1 MGEFDMYRQAGTT
14 PNFTDIARRYGMN
27 RHTVAKYW
35 KAGGQVEDARRCR
48 PSGLDR
54 HREVIEAKA
63 QLPGATKRGI
73 YEYLIDRC
81 YAGEEPPA
89 YNTLT
94 KWMRRNGIECGRPPE
109 GPEPHP
115 RFETAPGEQMQ
126 FDWKESLRMADA
138 EGEVFEFNVFSAT
151 LGYSRLH
158 RFVYSRTRTED
169 DVMACLLA
177 VMAANGGTARTLVTD
192 NMSSIVSSS
201 ASGRRV
207 SARFARFAAAAGFE
221 LELARPRSPQTKGK
235 VESSNR
241 FLSRLAVYEG
251 DFRGEEGLVA
261 AIARIEARC
270 NTEPSAS
277 TGVPPAVLFMREK
290 EELRKVGN
298 MGLLESMVADVSV
311 QAVPPH
317 DARPL
322 PGPRVLGAPA
332 LHRQARQGARD
343 AVGPG
348 EGGDGRRD
356 RRGPRPVGPGRA
368 RRLRPGALRRGPGR
382 EGALRRRRHRGGGPR
397 QPGAARQARGG
408 VAVSARD
415 EGGAYA
421 RIRENLSELGLDA
434 MAAGLP
440 HWMSA
445 VAAGEADFA
454 SAMLAMTS
462 EEAEAKR
469 RRGTDRKVRAAGFP
483 FVKTLADFDFS
494 FQPSIP
500 RAVVDDLA
508 TLRFLDAAENV
519 VLVGSPGVGKTHIA
533 VALGVEAVRARK
545 EVRFTDCAALVR
557 DLKDA
562 SSRGIL
568 AKRLKYYA
576 HASLL
581 IIDELGYLDVDEE
594 GADLLFQLVSAR
606 YEHRSTVITTNVA
619 VGLWA
624 DVFGDAVTAA
634 AIADRVC
641 HHCTMLKITGRS
653 YRMKD
658 LLAEAADGDGLPERG
673 QS

>member
-1 MGEFDMYRQAGTT
+1 M
-14 PNFTDIARRYGMN
+14 
-27 RHTVAKYW
+27 
-35 KAGGQVEDARRCR
+35 
-48 PSGLDR
+48 
-54 HREVIEAKA
+54 
-63 QLPGATKRGI
+63 
-73 YEYLIDRC
+73 
-81 YAGEEPPA
+81 
-89 YNTLT
+89 
-94 KWMRRNGIECGRPPE
+94 
-109 GPEPHP
+109 
-115 RFETAPGEQMQ
+115 
-126 FDWKESLRMADA
+126 
-138 EGEVFEFNVFSAT
+138 
-151 LGYSRLH
+151 
-158 RFVYSRTRTED
+158 
-169 DVMACLLA
+169 
-177 VMAANGGTARTLVTD
+177 
-192 NMSSIVSSS
+192 
-201 ASGRRV
+201 
-207 SARFARFAAAAGFE
+207 
-221 LELARPRSPQTKGK
+221 
-235 VESSNR
+235 
-241 FLSRLAVYEG
+241 
-251 DFRGEEGLVA
+251 
-261 AIARIEARC
+261 
-270 NTEPSAS
+270 
-277 TGVPPAVLFMREK
+277 
-290 EELRKVGN
+290 
-298 MGLLESMVADVSV
+298 
-311 QAVPPH
+311 
-317 DARPL
+317 
-322 PGPRVLGAPA
+322 
-332 LHRQARQGARD
+332 
-343 AVGPG
+343 
-348 EGGDGRRD
+348 
-356 RRGPRPVGPGRA
+356 
-368 RRLRPGALRRGPGR
+368 
-382 EGALRRRRHRGGGPR
+382 
-397 QPGAARQARGG
+397 
-408 VAVSARD
+408 SARD

-576 HASLL
+576 HATLL

-658 LLAEAADGDGLPERG
+658 LLAEAADGDGLPDGWEVQYGLDPLDNGTTSMRTG
-673 QS
+673 GAGNANNGAAGDPDGDGFTNAQELASGTHPTQQDVIGGGEGEGSIFIGTFTQWTHRDLLVLDEYNEGNSNGGADDAWLALASSAARSPVVMATLASASLM

>member
-1 MGEFDMYRQAGTT
+1 M
-14 PNFTDIARRYGMN
+14 
-27 RHTVAKYW
+27 
-35 KAGGQVEDARRCR
+35 
-48 PSGLDR
+48 
-54 HREVIEAKA
+54 
-63 QLPGATKRGI
+63 
-73 YEYLIDRC
+73 
-81 YAGEEPPA
+81 
-89 YNTLT
+89 
-94 KWMRRNGIECGRPPE
+94 
-109 GPEPHP
+109 
-115 RFETAPGEQMQ
+115 
-126 FDWKESLRMADA
+126 
-138 EGEVFEFNVFSAT
+138 
-151 LGYSRLH
+151 
-158 RFVYSRTRTED
+158 
-169 DVMACLLA
+169 
-177 VMAANGGTARTLVTD
+177 
-192 NMSSIVSSS
+192 
-201 ASGRRV
+201 
-207 SARFARFAAAAGFE
+207 
-221 LELARPRSPQTKGK
+221 
-235 VESSNR
+235 
-241 FLSRLAVYEG
+241 
-251 DFRGEEGLVA
+251 
-261 AIARIEARC
+261 
-270 NTEPSAS
+270 
-277 TGVPPAVLFMREK
+277 
-290 EELRKVGN
+290 
-298 MGLLESMVADVSV
+298 
-311 QAVPPH
+311 
-317 DARPL
+317 
-322 PGPRVLGAPA
+322 
-332 LHRQARQGARD
+332 
-343 AVGPG
+343 
-348 EGGDGRRD
+348 
-356 RRGPRPVGPGRA
+356 
-368 RRLRPGALRRGPGR
+368 
-382 EGALRRRRHRGGGPR
+382 
-397 QPGAARQARGG
+397 
-408 VAVSARD
+408 SARD

-508 TLRFLDAAENV
+508 ALRFLDAAENV

-576 HASLL
+576 HATLL

-594 GADLLFQLVSAR
+594 GADLLMVKP
-606 YEHRSTVITTNVA
+606 STVITTNVA

>member
-1 MGEFDMYRQAGTT
+1 M
-14 PNFTDIARRYGMN
+14 
-27 RHTVAKYW
+27 
-35 KAGGQVEDARRCR
+35 
-48 PSGLDR
+48 
-54 HREVIEAKA
+54 
-63 QLPGATKRGI
+63 
-73 YEYLIDRC
+73 
-81 YAGEEPPA
+81 
-89 YNTLT
+89 
-94 KWMRRNGIECGRPPE
+94 
-109 GPEPHP
+109 
-115 RFETAPGEQMQ
+115 
-126 FDWKESLRMADA
+126 
-138 EGEVFEFNVFSAT
+138 
-151 LGYSRLH
+151 
-158 RFVYSRTRTED
+158 
-169 DVMACLLA
+169 
-177 VMAANGGTARTLVTD
+177 
-192 NMSSIVSSS
+192 
-201 ASGRRV
+201 
-207 SARFARFAAAAGFE
+207 
-221 LELARPRSPQTKGK
+221 
-235 VESSNR
+235 
-241 FLSRLAVYEG
+241 
-251 DFRGEEGLVA
+251 
-261 AIARIEARC
+261 
-270 NTEPSAS
+270 
-277 TGVPPAVLFMREK
+277 
-290 EELRKVGN
+290 
-298 MGLLESMVADVSV
+298 
-311 QAVPPH
+311 
-317 DARPL
+317 
-322 PGPRVLGAPA
+322 
-332 LHRQARQGARD
+332 
-343 AVGPG
+343 
-348 EGGDGRRD
+348 
-356 RRGPRPVGPGRA
+356 
-368 RRLRPGALRRGPGR
+368 
-382 EGALRRRRHRGGGPR
+382 
-397 QPGAARQARGG
+397 
-408 VAVSARD
+408 SARD

-508 TLRFLDAAENV
+508 ALRFLDAAENV

-576 HASLL
+576 HATLL

-673 QS
+673 SREGRGRRGVAGRVRRRGRRGDGQVPAARRMGGHELGGRARGRRGLPGAGG

>member
-1 MGEFDMYRQAGTT
+1 M
-14 PNFTDIARRYGMN
+14 
-27 RHTVAKYW
+27 
-35 KAGGQVEDARRCR
+35 
-48 PSGLDR
+48 
-54 HREVIEAKA
+54 
-63 QLPGATKRGI
+63 
-73 YEYLIDRC
+73 
-81 YAGEEPPA
+81 
-89 YNTLT
+89 
-94 KWMRRNGIECGRPPE
+94 
-109 GPEPHP
+109 
-115 RFETAPGEQMQ
+115 
-126 FDWKESLRMADA
+126 
-138 EGEVFEFNVFSAT
+138 
-151 LGYSRLH
+151 
-158 RFVYSRTRTED
+158 
-169 DVMACLLA
+169 
-177 VMAANGGTARTLVTD
+177 
-192 NMSSIVSSS
+192 
-201 ASGRRV
+201 
-207 SARFARFAAAAGFE
+207 
-221 LELARPRSPQTKGK
+221 
-235 VESSNR
+235 
-241 FLSRLAVYEG
+241 
-251 DFRGEEGLVA
+251 
-261 AIARIEARC
+261 
-270 NTEPSAS
+270 
-277 TGVPPAVLFMREK
+277 
-290 EELRKVGN
+290 
-298 MGLLESMVADVSV
+298 
-311 QAVPPH
+311 
-317 DARPL
+317 
-322 PGPRVLGAPA
+322 
-332 LHRQARQGARD
+332 
-343 AVGPG
+343 
-348 EGGDGRRD
+348 
-356 RRGPRPVGPGRA
+356 
-368 RRLRPGALRRGPGR
+368 
-382 EGALRRRRHRGGGPR
+382 
-397 QPGAARQARGG
+397 
-408 VAVSARD
+408 SARD

-533 VALGVEAVRARK
+533 VALGVEAVRA
-545 EVRFTDCAALVR
+545 
-557 DLKDA
+557 LKDA

-576 HASLL
+576 HATLL

>member
-1 MGEFDMYRQAGTT
+1 MYRQAGTR
-14 PNFTDIARRYGMN
+14 PNFTDIARRYGMH

-48 PSGLDR
+48 PSGLAPPQ
-54 HREVIEAKA
+54 EVIEAKA
-63 QLPGATKRGI
+63 QLPGATKRGV
-73 YEYLIDRC
+73 YEYLVDRC

-94 KWMRRNGIECGRPPE
+94 KWMRRNGIECGRPAE

-138 EGEVFEFNVFSAT
+138 DGEVFEFNVFSAT

-192 NMSSIVSSS
+192 NMSSIVSST
-201 ASGRRV
+201 ASGAARLGALRQVRRRGGLR
-207 SARFARFAAAAGFE
+207 ARAGAAEEPADQGQGGVLEPVPVAAGR
-221 LELARPRSPQTKGK
+221 LRGRLPRGGGARGRH
-235 VESSNR
+235 R
-241 FLSRLAVYEG
+241 AH
-251 DFRGEEGLVA
+251 RGPVQHRA
-261 AIARIEARC
+261 QRVDR
-270 NTEPSAS
+270 
-277 TGVPPAVLFMREK
+277 VPPAVLFMREK

-311 QAVPPH
+311 QSVPPTMLVRCRGREFSVPRRCIGRRVKVLAMPSGQVRSRWP
-317 DARPL
+317 ARPW
-322 PGPRVLGAPA
+322 PSTTWRPR
-332 LHRQARQGARD
+332 
-343 AVGPG
+343 
-348 EGGDGRRD
+348 EG
-356 RRGPRPVGPGRA
+356 
-368 RRLRPGALRRGPGR
+368 RRLRPGALRRGAGR
-382 EGALRRRRHRGGGPR
+382 EGPLRRRRHRGGGPR

-500 RAVVDDLA
+500 RGRRGRPGHAQVPGGGRERGA
-508 TLRFLDAAENV
+508 GRQ
-519 VLVGSPGVGKTHIA
+519 PGVGKTHIA
-533 VALGVEAVRARK
+533 VALGWRRCAPAR
-545 EVRFTDCAALVR
+545 RCA
-557 DLKDA
+557 
-562 SSRGIL
+562 SPT
-568 AKRLKYYA
+568 
-576 HASLL
+576 
-581 IIDELGYLDVDEE
+581 
-594 GADLLFQLVSAR
+594 AR
-606 YEHRSTVITTNVA
+606 PWCAT
-619 VGLWA
+619 
-624 DVFGDAVTAA
+624 
-634 AIADRVC
+634 
-641 HHCTMLKITGRS
+641 
-653 YRMKD
+653 
-658 LLAEAADGDGLPERG
+658 
-673 QS
+673 

>member
-270 NTEPSAS
+270 EHRAQRVDRGAAGGAVHAREGGAAQGGQHGAF
-277 TGVPPAVLFMREK
+277 GVDGGRR
-290 EELRKVGN
+290 LRPG
-298 MGLLESMVADVSV
+298 GA
-311 QAVPPH
+311 PH

-576 HASLL
+576 HATLL

>member
-1 MGEFDMYRQAGTT
+1 M
-14 PNFTDIARRYGMN
+14 
-27 RHTVAKYW
+27 
-35 KAGGQVEDARRCR
+35 
-48 PSGLDR
+48 
-54 HREVIEAKA
+54 
-63 QLPGATKRGI
+63 
-73 YEYLIDRC
+73 
-81 YAGEEPPA
+81 
-89 YNTLT
+89 
-94 KWMRRNGIECGRPPE
+94 
-109 GPEPHP
+109 
-115 RFETAPGEQMQ
+115 
-126 FDWKESLRMADA
+126 
-138 EGEVFEFNVFSAT
+138 
-151 LGYSRLH
+151 
-158 RFVYSRTRTED
+158 
-169 DVMACLLA
+169 
-177 VMAANGGTARTLVTD
+177 
-192 NMSSIVSSS
+192 
-201 ASGRRV
+201 
-207 SARFARFAAAAGFE
+207 
-221 LELARPRSPQTKGK
+221 
-235 VESSNR
+235 
-241 FLSRLAVYEG
+241 
-251 DFRGEEGLVA
+251 
-261 AIARIEARC
+261 
-270 NTEPSAS
+270 
-277 TGVPPAVLFMREK
+277 
-290 EELRKVGN
+290 
-298 MGLLESMVADVSV
+298 
-311 QAVPPH
+311 
-317 DARPL
+317 
-322 PGPRVLGAPA
+322 
-332 LHRQARQGARD
+332 
-343 AVGPG
+343 
-348 EGGDGRRD
+348 
-356 RRGPRPVGPGRA
+356 
-368 RRLRPGALRRGPGR
+368 
-382 EGALRRRRHRGGGPR
+382 
-397 QPGAARQARGG
+397 
-408 VAVSARD
+408 SARD

-508 TLRFLDAAENV
+508 TLRFLEAAENV

-576 HASLL
+576 HATLL
-581 IIDELGYLDVDEE
+581 IIDELGYLD
-594 GADLLFQLVSAR
+594 
-606 YEHRSTVITTNVA
+606 VA

-658 LLAEAADGDGLPERG
+658 LLAEAADGEGLPERG